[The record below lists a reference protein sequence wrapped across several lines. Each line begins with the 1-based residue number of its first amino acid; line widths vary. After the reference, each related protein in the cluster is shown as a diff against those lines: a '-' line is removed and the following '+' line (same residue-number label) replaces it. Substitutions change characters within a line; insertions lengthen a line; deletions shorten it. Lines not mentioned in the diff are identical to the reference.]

1 MDKDLGKI
9 MSELSKLLKLKES
22 LINNNRHI
30 DLEELLLYNNKKISE
45 MDCYFNLPG
54 TNIELK
60 PKGSEILLT
69 ANNLH
74 EFIELIYDS
83 FCGNGIKEYVKVFK
97 AGFNKIFDINILK
110 CFKSTELEE
119 ILSGSEN
126 EHWDCQTLTQF
137 IIPNHGYDKNSLI
150 YKYLINILSEMNSS
164 ERKRFLFFV
173 TGCPRLPL
181 GGFKSLH
188 PKLTVVKKNPDQP
201 LEVPDNYLPTVM
213 TCQNY
218 LKIPEYSN
226 CEIFRKKLNIA
237 MTEGFNTFHFS

>member
-1 MDKDLGKI
+1 
-9 MSELSKLLKLKES
+9 
-22 LINNNRHI
+22 
-30 DLEELLLYNNKKISE
+30 
-45 MDCYFNLPG
+45 MDCYFILPG

-69 ANNLH
+69 ANNLK
-74 EFIELIYDS
+74 EYIVLIYESICD
-83 FCGNGIKEYVKVFK
+83 NGIREYINIFK

-110 CFKSTELEE
+110 CFKSSELEE

-126 EHWDCQTLTQF
+126 EQWDYLTLTQN
-137 IIPNHGYDKNSLI
+137 IIPNHGYDKNSSI
-150 YKYLINILSEMNSS
+150 YKFLINILLEMKSI
-164 ERKRFLFFV
+164 ERKKFLFFV

-188 PKLTVVKKNPDQP
+188 PKLTIVKKNPDQP
-201 LEVPDNYLPTVM
+201 LEIPDNYLPTVM

-226 CEIFRKKLNIA
+226 CEVFRKKLNIA
-237 MTEGFNTFHFS
+237 ITEGFNTFHFS